1 MTKRNVNSENRISSE
16 ERRKRSLCFRTLFI
30 VMAVLILLF
39 DLIFFILP
47 DKEISETENRKLQ
60 LFPKL
65 NFTTLTNGKFETLFD
80 NYVADQFPGRNGWVS
95 MKSTVDRFAGKTENR
110 DIFLGKDG
118 YLIQNM
124 QMPTEE
130 AYAKR
135 IDEIK
140 TLAATHGNVTF
151 YTLIAPTALSV
162 LDDKLPANAPA
173 VDENIL
179 LDRIKADLTEGGIT
193 FIDTREALKTA
204 AKEEQV
210 YYRTDHHWTTDG
222 AYAAYLEMAEQL
234 SLPGKDTV
242 YQKKLVT
249 DSFSGTLTASSGFR
263 TGESD
268 EIYVYLPEAEQNI
281 TVTYV
286 EEGTRK
292 GSFYESGNLEVK
304 DQYTIF
310 FNGNYPQ
317 IRIENPNA
325 SSDKVLLVV
334 KDSYANCFVPF
345 LAGDYKRILMVDP
358 RYYEGDLNTLIESE
372 GATDVLYLYNIA
384 TFMEQ

>member
-1 MTKRNVNSENRISSE
+1 MTQRNANRENRISNQ
-16 ERRKRSLCFRTLFI
+16 ERRNRSFCFRVLFI
-30 VMAVLILLF
+30 VMAVLILVF
-39 DLIFFILP
+39 DLIFFLLP
-47 DKEISETENRKLQ
+47 DKDISEVENRSLQ

-80 NYVADQFPGRNGWVS
+80 NYVADQFPGRNGWAA

-124 QMPTEE
+124 SMPSEE
-130 AYAKR
+130 AYTAKME
-135 IDEIK
+135 EIK
-140 TLAATHGNVTF
+140 AIAAAHGTVNF
-151 YTLIAPTALSV
+151 YALIAPTSLSI
-162 LDDKLPANAPA
+162 LDDHLPANAPA
-173 VDENIL
+173 ADEDEL
-179 LDRIKADLTEGGIT
+179 LDRLKEDFTASGFT
-193 FIDTREALKTA
+193 FLDTRDALRAA

-210 YYRTDHHWTTDG
+210 YYRTDHHWTTHG
-222 AYAAYLEMAEQL
+222 AYTAYQVMAEQL

-263 TGESD
+263 TSETD
-268 EIYVYLPEAEQNI
+268 QIYVYLPEAEQNV

-286 EEGTRK
+286 EEGKRK
-292 GSFYESGNLEVK
+292 ASFYEAENLDVK

-317 IRIENPNA
+317 IRIENPGA
-325 SSDKVLLVV
+325 ASDKNLLIV

-345 LAGDYKRILMVDP
+345 LAGDYKEILMVDP
-358 RYYEGDLNTLIESE
+358 RYYEGDLNTLIDSE
-372 GATDVLYLYNIA
+372 NATDVLYLYNVA
-384 TFMEQ
+384 TFIEQ

>member
-1 MTKRNVNSENRISSE
+1 
-16 ERRKRSLCFRTLFI
+16 
-30 VMAVLILLF
+30 
-39 DLIFFILP
+39 
-47 DKEISETENRKLQ
+47 
-60 LFPKL
+60 
-65 NFTTLTNGKFETLFD
+65 
-80 NYVADQFPGRNGWVS
+80 
-95 MKSTVDRFAGKTENR
+95 
-110 DIFLGKDG
+110 
-118 YLIQNM
+118 
-124 QMPTEE
+124 
-130 AYAKR
+130 
-135 IDEIK
+135 
-140 TLAATHGNVTF
+140 
-151 YTLIAPTALSV
+151 
-162 LDDKLPANAPA
+162 
-173 VDENIL
+173 
-179 LDRIKADLTEGGIT
+179 
-193 FIDTREALKTA
+193 
-204 AKEEQV
+204 
-210 YYRTDHHWTTDG
+210 
-222 AYAAYLEMAEQL
+222 MAEQL

-292 GSFYESGNLEVK
+292 GSFYESGNLKVK

-325 SSDKVLLVV
+325 SSDKVLLVI

-345 LAGDYKRILMVDP
+345 LAGEYKRILMVDP

-372 GATDVLYLYNIA
+372 GATDVL
-384 TFMEQ
+384 

>member
-1 MTKRNVNSENRISSE
+1 MTQRNANRENRISNQ
-16 ERRKRSLCFRTLFI
+16 ERRNRSFCFRVLFI
-30 VMAVLILLF
+30 VMAVLILVF

-47 DKEISETENRKLQ
+47 DKDISEVENRSLQ

-80 NYVADQFPGRNGWVS
+80 NYVADQFPGRNGWAA

-124 QMPTEE
+124 ALPSEE
-130 AYAKR
+130 AYTAKME
-135 IDEIK
+135 EIK
-140 TLAATHGNVTF
+140 AIATAHGSVNF
-151 YTLIAPTALSV
+151 YALIAPTALCI
-162 LDDKLPANAPA
+162 LDDLLPAYAPA
-173 VDENIL
+173 ADEDAL
-179 LDRIKADLTEGGIT
+179 LDRLKEDFTGTGFT
-193 FIDTREALKTA
+193 FIDTRDALRNA

-210 YYRTDHHWTTDG
+210 YYRTDHHWTTHG
-222 AYAAYLEMAEQL
+222 AYAAYKLMAEQL
-234 SLPGKDTV
+234 ALPGKDTA

-263 TGESD
+263 TSETD
-268 EIYVYLPEAEQNI
+268 QIYVYLPETEQNV
-281 TVTYV
+281 TVTYI
-286 EEGTRK
+286 EEGKRK
-292 GSFYESGNLEVK
+292 ASFYEAESLEVK

-317 IRIENPNA
+317 IRIENSSA
-325 SSDKVLLVV
+325 ASDKKLLII

-345 LAGDYKRILMVDP
+345 LAGDYKEILMVDP
-358 RYYEGDLNTLIESE
+358 RYYEGDINALIDSE
-372 GATDVLYLYNIA
+372 GATDVLYLYNVA
-384 TFMEQ
+384 TFIEQ